1 MDITCGIPSITLEG
15 TRADWERVLKRLD
28 RLYDLGDKP
37 SAWANMLRPILSRF
51 VSAFDRTPDVEFWK
65 HIVYRDQPMCG
76 QDEMS
81 GWLTAFCVWSHQ
93 GIWKA
98 GPLEPL
104 LAFSKVPK
112 NAVKRPLKRSQL
124 PTTKK
129 NISKNAKSGDDRK
142 TEDRRAT
149 GSVLSMR
156 SARKSGWTCSVS
168 S

>member
-28 RLYDLGDKP
+28 RLYDLGDEP

-93 GIWKA
+93 GVWKA

-124 PTTKK
+124 ATAKKTT
-129 NISKNAKSGDDRK
+129 SKAAKSEDDRK
-142 TEDRRAT
+142 TDRRAT

-156 SARKSGWTCSVS
+156 SARKSG
-168 S
+168 